1 MAKKQAK
8 TAKKGK
14 NEKPKKP
21 IRPAKKIVKPAVKK
35 APQRVAVRAV
45 SPKKVI
51 KPIKETIQPASSADR
66 PPPKAEVLDLVA
78 AAVEEKTAVGIS
90 KQVVTEKVM
99 TAFGLV
105 EPQPIVD
112 EMRKSY
118 LDYAMSVIVARA
130 LPDVRDGLK
139 PVHRRILYAMWS
151 IGLRSGGKFRKSAT
165 VVGEV
170 LGKYHPHGDSAV
182 YDSMVRM
189 AQDFSMRYP
198 LVRGQGNFGCFT
210 KDTKVKLTDGRNLD
224 FGELI
229 KENEEGKQN
238 YTYTVNNL
246 GLISVAEIKKS
257 RLTRKNA
264 EIIKVK
270 LDNEEEIKCTPDHLF
285 MLKDGTYKKAESL
298 TVGEFLMTL
307 SNVDLVRQ
315 EINNNHK
322 VVNVEKLFEQADVY
336 DLTIDG
342 THNFCLAAGIFVHNS
357 MDGDNAAAMRYT
369 EAKLAAVAEE
379 LLYDIDKNTVDF
391 SPNFDGSQQ
400 EPRVMPS
407 KLPNLLMNGTM
418 GIAVGMS
425 TNIPPHNLRELS
437 GAINHLID
445 NPGAS
450 VDDLMEFVK
459 GPDFPTAGLIYNKEE
474 IKQVYATG
482 RGGIVMRGR
491 AEISET
497 KQGMF
502 RIIISEVPYQV
513 NKATLVEKIA
523 ELVKLKKLDG
533 IKDLRDESDKDGVR
547 VVVELKK
554 DAYPKKILNAL
565 YKMTQLQETFHVN
578 MLALIDGIQPRVL
591 TLRLILE
598 EFIKHR
604 EVVVRRRTQFDL
616 DKARDRAHILEG
628 LMIALHNIDAVIKVI
643 KASKDREIAKENLIK
658 KFKLTERQALA
669 ILEMRLAQLAN
680 LEQLKIENELKE
692 KEALIKELEAILKS
706 QAKIKAIVKKELNE
720 LTEKFGD
727 ERRTKVIEHGVKD
740 FSVEDLVPNEEA
752 VVMMTRDGYI
762 KRLPPDTFHSQG
774 RGGKGVIGLTTK
786 EEDTVDF
793 MFTTQTHADILFF
806 TTKGRVFQLK
816 GYDIPPAS
824 RTAKGN
830 AIVNFLQLAGEE
842 KVTSV
847 LPMEKVGDRKF
858 LFFATEKGLVKKVE
872 ISSFANVRRSGL
884 IAIKIK
890 DDDKLI
896 WAKPTSGKDE
906 IQLITA
912 NGQAIRFKESDV
924 RDMGRGAAGVHGMR
938 LKKGDAIV
946 GMGVISTDKE
956 KIKKY
961 QILSVMEFGYGKR
974 THLHLYKVQGRGGSG
989 IRTAK
994 VTAKTGKLINAYVMN
1009 SEAMEGKD
1017 LIVISEKGQV
1027 IRLPY
1032 KSVSQ
1037 TGRDTQGVRLMRL
1050 KDTGDRVSSVTWV

>member
-1 MAKKQAK
+1 MPKKQVK
-8 TAKKGK
+8 SVKKGK
-14 NEKPKKP
+14 NEKLKKP
-21 IRPAKKIVKPAVKK
+21 AKSTGRQKEAIKPAKKIVSPAKQARHTGSTSSKVEAGASAKQEEVFDLSPTGSK
-35 APQRVAVRAV
+35 AGT
-45 SPKKVI
+45 S
-51 KPIKETIQPASSADR
+51 
-66 PPPKAEVLDLVA
+66 
-78 AAVEEKTAVGIS
+78 IS
-90 KQVVTEKVM
+90 KQVVNEKVM

-118 LDYAMSVIVARA
+118 LDYAMSVIVSRA

-151 IGLRSGGKFRKSAT
+151 IGLRAGGKFRKSAT

-198 LVRGQGNFGCFT
+198 LVRGQGNFG
-210 KDTKVKLTDGRNLD
+210 
-224 FGELI
+224 
-229 KENEEGKQN
+229 
-238 YTYTVNNL
+238 
-246 GLISVAEIKKS
+246 
-257 RLTRKNA
+257 
-264 EIIKVK
+264 
-270 LDNEEEIKCTPDHLF
+270 
-285 MLKDGTYKKAESL
+285 
-298 TVGEFLMTL
+298 
-307 SNVDLVRQ
+307 
-315 EINNNHK
+315 
-322 VVNVEKLFEQADVY
+322 
-336 DLTIDG
+336 
-342 THNFCLAAGIFVHNS
+342 S
-357 MDGDNAAAMRYT
+357 MDGDTAAAMRYT
-369 EAKLAAVAEE
+369 EAKLAAIAEE
-379 LLYDIDKNTVDF
+379 LLYDIEKNTVDF

-400 EPRVMPS
+400 EPRVLPA

-445 NPGAS
+445 NPDAT

-497 KQGMF
+497 KQGAF
-502 RIIISEVPYQV
+502 RIIISEIPYQV

-523 ELVKLKKLDG
+523 ELVKLKKLEG

-565 YKMTQLQETFHVN
+565 YKLTQLQETFHVN

-604 EVVVRRRTQFDL
+604 EVVIRRRTQYDL
-616 DKARDRAHILEG
+616 DKARDRAHILDG

-643 KASKDREIAKENLIK
+643 KASKDREVAKENLTK

-680 LEQLKIENELKE
+680 LEQLKIETELKE
-692 KEALIKELEAILKS
+692 KQALIKELEAILKS
-706 QAKIKAIVKKELNE
+706 QAKIRAIVKKELSE

-740 FSVEDLVPNEEA
+740 FSTEDLVPNEEA

-762 KRLPPDTFHSQG
+762 KRLPPDTFHAQG

-806 TTKGRVFQLK
+806 TTKGRAFQLK

-830 AIVNFLQLAGEE
+830 AIVNFLQLSGEE

-872 ISSFANVRRSGL
+872 ISAFASVRRSGL
-884 IAIKIK
+884 IAIKIR

-896 WAKPTSGKDE
+896 WAKPTCGKDE

-938 LKKGDAIV
+938 LKKGDAVV

-956 KIKKY
+956 KQKKY
-961 QILSVMEFGYGKR
+961 QILSIMEFGYGKR

-994 VTAKTGKLINAYVMN
+994 VTSKTGKLINAYVMN
-1009 SEAMEGKD
+1009 SEVMEGKD

-1032 KSVSQ
+1032 KSVPQ

-1050 KDTGDRVSSVTWV
+1050 KEASDRVSSVTWV